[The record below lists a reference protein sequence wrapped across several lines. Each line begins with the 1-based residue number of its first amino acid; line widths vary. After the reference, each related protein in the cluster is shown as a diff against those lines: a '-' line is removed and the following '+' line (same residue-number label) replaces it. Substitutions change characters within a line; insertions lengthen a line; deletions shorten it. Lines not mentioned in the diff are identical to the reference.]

1 MTSYMTK
8 YEKARILG
16 TRALQISMNAPVMVD
31 IGDLTD
37 SLDIAEKELNECKI
51 PFTVRR
57 YLSDGSFTDW
67 IIEPN
72 EKLRKIRN

>member
-1 MTSYMTK
+1 MPISK

-16 TRALQISMNAPVMVD
+16 TRALQISMNAPVMID

-37 SLDIAEKELNECKI
+37 SLAIAEKELKECKI

-57 YLSDGSFTDW
+57 YLPDGSFTDW
-67 IIEPN
+67 TIETIPQ
-72 EKLRKIRN
+72 ERIQK